1 MEEEDEDTIIV
12 AGPLRDKFLRAS
24 ALRNEPLYADRGPD
38 QVLDARVLQNGEYI
52 YLVKRTGKQAH
63 QWEWETAE
71 EGRLSE
77 AMIQTWLESDVHL
90 AEIVGPPDLDEYRR
104 EHFRRI
110 EVDKIIGEDENRF
123 LVAWRPHP
131 RTGAQLKPF
140 WWERENI
147 DPELHQEWF
156 ELIRRMQR
164 ELEAWLKNHDD
175 QRGFWPEYDLPAHGR
190 FFAILAKPVSKIVR
204 ECIEQ
209 SYPNVFERLGEL
221 SPNTKQAGGGESKSD
236 TDTETDMGE
245 DIACENES
253 AGVDRSDQDTA
264 EDSGTNTPD
273 RSESDGEE
281 DGDEDGDADDE
292 KEEDDND
299 EHDSEGD

>member
-1 MEEEDEDTIIV
+1 
-12 AGPLRDKFLRAS
+12 
-24 ALRNEPLYADRGPD
+24 
-38 QVLDARVLQNGEYI
+38 
-52 YLVKRTGKQAH
+52 
-63 QWEWETAE
+63 
-71 EGRLSE
+71 
-77 AMIQTWLESDVHL
+77 MIQTWLESDVHL

-140 WWERENI
+140 WWEREKI

-175 QRGFWPEYDLPAHGR
+175 QRGFWPEYDLTAHGR